1 MIVDSSEMKPFS
13 WLTSTGGRRR
23 TRKIVGGLTMVLL
36 MAGCIGENQEAT
48 SPDDFEV
55 LRISGIPDSYSGEE
69 LVLSVT
75 DVSEFDATDSHFS
88 IGIRPSTGLVD
99 ITSFTPGGHRYG
111 YVRDYCFLEDVM
123 VEYSDGSQDVLFEAG
138 FCAEVETSTIN
149 PNK

>member
-1 MIVDSSEMKPFS
+1 MFVDSSEMKPFS

-23 TRKIVGGLTMVLL
+23 TRKIAGGLTMVLL

-48 SPDDFEV
+48 SPDDFEIIEV
-55 LRISGIPDSYSGEE
+55 QDIPEDAYGQT
-69 LVLSVT
+69 LVLSAA
-75 DVSEFDATDSHFS
+75 DVEEFNATGTRFD
-88 IGIRPSTGLVD
+88 IRGSTSSVPVR
-99 ITSFTPGGHRYG
+99 IPSFTPGGHRYG

-138 FCAEVETSTIN
+138 FCAEVLTSTIN